1 MNPNE
6 MNERVEN
13 LTAQVDEMNL
23 RLEDAR
29 EERNELLRQRFDLKE
44 QRRYFRAQLRE
55 AKAEGN
61 ADREE
66 KIEARLNELA
76 EQLDELDDRIDGL
89 EDQIDNMGD
98 EMDDIMDQVDDLE
111 ETLGEPVTEGDA
123 GEKAGE
129 NAGAGAGTDAITAAM
144 EKLNGLLTKGFK
156 KMADTIEN
164 LDFEKMG
171 ENVSNMASKAYRT
184 VEGVATDA
192 ARNIDNAW
200 NEAKEIRE
208 QPGGIGDYKIS
219 GSSTIDG
226 GCYNRITASGSCK
239 VSSDLVCRELRVSGS
254 FRALGG
260 VDCNGAVRATG
271 SLQCAGDM
279 LAGSLTSSGGTKI
292 QGNLESGP
300 VVSTGGLTVGGSVK
314 AAALRSSGGLHVD
327 GDVEADS
334 FTSTGGLNVGGMINA
349 DVVSI
354 QTSVGNSTVGSI
366 GGSKVR
372 VYRAIGGLLNSL
384 GVPTGM
390 LTCDSIEGDEVDVAA
405 VKAHVVRG
413 ATVTIRSSCDID
425 QVEYTDTCTVE
436 DGAKVDNCVKV

>member
-13 LTAQVDEMNL
+13 LTAQVDEMNM

-61 ADREE
+61 TERME
-66 KIEARLNELA
+66 KIESRLNELA

-89 EDQIDNMGD
+89 EDKIEGMGD

-111 ETLGEPVTEGDA
+111 DEIPETDEAEN
-123 GEKAGE
+123 KAGE
-129 NAGAGAGTDAITAAM
+129 EGTEKDFQNDRLSAAM

-171 ENVSNMASKAYRT
+171 ENVQNAASKAYRT
-184 VEGVATDA
+184 MEGVATDA

-200 NEAKEIRE
+200 NEAKESRE

-226 GCYNRITASGSCK
+226 GCYNRISASGSCK

-260 VDCNGAVRATG
+260 VDCNGAVRTTG

-279 LAGSLTSSGGTKI
+279 LAGSLTSSGSTKI

-300 VVSTGGLTVGGSVK
+300 VASTGGLTVGGNLK
-314 AAALRSSGGLHVD
+314 AAALRSSGGLHVE

-349 DVVSI
+349 DVVNI
-354 QTSVGNSTVGSI
+354 QTVMSSSSVGSI

-372 VYRAIGGLLNSL
+372 VYQNVTGGLLKTL
-384 GVPTGM
+384 GASMGV
-390 LTCDSIEGDEVDVAA
+390 LTCDSVEGDEVDLTA

-413 ATVTIRSSCDID
+413 ATVTIRSGCAID

-436 DGAKVDNCVKV
+436 EGATVGNCVKV

>member
-61 ADREE
+61 TERTE
-66 KIEARLNELA
+66 KIEARLGELA

-89 EDQIDNMGD
+89 EDQIDGMGD
-98 EMDDIMDQVDDLE
+98 EMDDIMDQVDDL
-111 ETLGEPVTEGDA
+111 GDA
-123 GEKAGE
+123 IPEINGEEPASGEEGAEKAFQ
-129 NAGAGAGTDAITAAM
+129 NDRIIAAM
-144 EKLNGLLTKGFK
+144 DKLNGLLTKGFK

-164 LDFEKMG
+164 IDFEKMG
-171 ENVSNMASKAYRT
+171 ENVSSMANKAYRT

-200 NEAKEIRE
+200 NDVKESRE
-208 QPGGIGDYKIS
+208 QPGGIGDYRIS

-226 GCYNRITASGSCK
+226 GCYNRISASGSCK

-260 VDCNGAVRATG
+260 VDCNGAVRSTG

-279 LAGSLTSSGGTKI
+279 LAGSLSSSGGTKI

-300 VVSTGGLTVGGSVK
+300 VTSTGGLTVGGNLK
-314 AAALRSSGGLHVD
+314 AAALRSSGGLHVE

-334 FTSTGGLNVGGMINA
+334 FSSTGGLTVGGMINA

-354 QTSVGNSTVGSI
+354 QTSVGSSTVGSI

-372 VYRAIGGLLNSL
+372 VYQTAAGGLLNSL
-384 GVPTGM
+384 GASAGT
-390 LTCDSIEGDEVDVAA
+390 LTCDSIEGDEVDLAA

-413 ATVTIRSSCDID
+413 ATVMIRSSCDID

-436 DGAKVDNCVKV
+436 EGARVGNCVKV